1 MRIITILWYRLL
13 FFSKCLLPLW
23 CNECIFRCY
32 PCFIRRIHQPPVI
45 RQILRCTNG
54 PIILFP
60 HFQLFLYRNGIIQTT
75 LHFCNWYLIIVNF
88 FPFFIINCKF
98 KRLITD
104 SIFIKISYYI
114 NPGQPTHLW
123 DKILCS
129 AHTLCIWR
137 IIISICAITFAPK
150 KSCARYPGQNAS
162 STMIKSTVA
171 IPILILFFIIF
182 LFCFLLIFLLFLC
195 EYK

>member
-1 MRIITILWYRLL
+1 MLSLFYPQNTSTASHKADPPLHKWSNNIVPPLSTFSLQEWYNTDHSTFL
-13 FFSKCLLPLW
+13 
-23 CNECIFRCY
+23 
-32 PCFIRRIHQPPVI
+32 
-45 RQILRCTNG
+45 
-54 PIILFP
+54 
-60 HFQLFLYRNGIIQTT
+60 QLISDHRK
-75 LHFCNWYLIIVNF
+75 F

-150 KSCARYPGQNAS
+150 KSCARYPGQNAN